1 MPFQVLRSI
10 ITSVLLSILG
20 SLSII
25 WSMYE
30 QEVKIIT
37 ESHISPPEHTND
49 SPTYHPSTALD
60 VYKVHHLLT
69 ARLGLPA
76 ELSLQILDQAAY
88 HLRFSATRCDKQIYT
103 HHRLTHD
110 AEPYIS
116 LSIPGPYLRR
126 VQDSLSLGRLLRQ
139 WTLTT
144 RSRDQGWS
152 SFPADHGTYKNS
164 WTWFDVSILRSPE
177 NTTSTIEPNYL
188 IETEPPSPITP
199 MPPNWEPRAA
209 TLPDV
214 IVGAEPEHEE
224 ILKWERV
231 VINRHG
237 VGTLTEHVFTL
248 GENEDTNL
256 TLDGNEDEDED
267 EEAGIATVQIN
278 GANSLIRGD
287 LPLVAQRRIK
297 HRRQN
302 AHVDGDWRHSIR
314 TGDEICVWPKAQFPG
329 WSNHVEAAKIELY
342 ISVF

>member
-10 ITSVLLSILG
+10 ITSVVLSVLG

-25 WSMYE
+25 WSIYE

-37 ESHISPPEHTND
+37 ESHISPPEHTTD
-49 SPTYHPSTALD
+49 SPTYHPSIALD
-60 VYKVHHLLT
+60 VYKVHHLFT

-88 HLRFSATRCDKQIYT
+88 HLRFTATRCDKQIYT
-103 HHRLTHD
+103 HHRRTHD

-116 LSIPGPYLRR
+116 LSIPGPYARR
-126 VQDSLSLGRLLRQ
+126 VQDSVSLGRLLRRL
-139 WTLTT
+139 TLIT

-177 NTTSTIEPNYL
+177 TMSPTAEPNYL

-199 MPPNWEPRAA
+199 MSPNREPRAA

-214 IVGAEPEHEE
+214 AVGVEREHEE
-224 ILKWERV
+224 IVKWERV

-248 GENEDTNL
+248 GENEETHL
-256 TLDGNEDEDED
+256 TLDGDDD
-267 EEAGIATVQIN
+267 KDDEAGIAVAQIN
-278 GANSLIRGD
+278 GADSLIRRD
-287 LPLVAQRRIK
+287 LPLVAQRRITY
-297 HRRQN
+297 RLQD
-302 AHVDGDWRHSIR
+302 AHVNEDWRRGVR